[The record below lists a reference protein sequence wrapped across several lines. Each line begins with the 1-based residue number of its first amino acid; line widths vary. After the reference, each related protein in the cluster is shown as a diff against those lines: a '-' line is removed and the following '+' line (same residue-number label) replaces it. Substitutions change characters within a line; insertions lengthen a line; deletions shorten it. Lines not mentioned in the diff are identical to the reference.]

1 MISHR
6 DPLKSEFFE
15 KSQMSESIDVPS
27 GCNSGST
34 HTKNDLLVCF
44 GKILTKKDEGLYC
57 STNCPLSVRYHGINA
72 AGGSGAGQ

>member
-27 GCNSGST
+27 GCVLQNIIISDISPKTQLVNSISKHQGV
-34 HTKNDLLVCF
+34 KNFILMTRF
-44 GKILTKKDEGLYC
+44 HAMHKIFFFAK
-57 STNCPLSVRYHGINA
+57 
-72 AGGSGAGQ
+72 